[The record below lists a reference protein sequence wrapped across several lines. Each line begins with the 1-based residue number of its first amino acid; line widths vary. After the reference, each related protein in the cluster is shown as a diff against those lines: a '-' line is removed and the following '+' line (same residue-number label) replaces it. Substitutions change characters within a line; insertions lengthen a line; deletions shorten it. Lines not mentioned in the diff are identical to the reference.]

1 MTEQTGLEGEEEL
14 SGYARDRDHC
24 CPRARDLPVLRAAHR
39 GELAPFGALALAA
52 TTYLVSMALLKRVV
66 RPQAAMDWRRMS
78 IAFPFMG
85 ALAGGA
91 YTLVSTASGIA
102 AAVTGVVWGLIHL
115 WLSGARCAGS
125 PPKRGDTLCAEP
137 VAKGAADSTGDSGL
151 PRKCLRPDR

>member
-1 MTEQTGLEGEEEL
+1 MTSKPASKGKKSFLGTLGIAIIAAL
-14 SGYARDRDHC
+14 
-24 CPRARDLPVLRAAHR
+24 VLGTYLFFGRLIAGSWR
-39 GELAPFGALALAA
+39 QFGALALAA

-115 WLSGARCAGS
+115 WLIWRQMRGLAAEAR
-125 PPKRGDTLCAEP
+125 
-137 VAKGAADSTGDSGL
+137 
-151 PRKCLRPDR
+151 